1 MDQLIIFDPSQT
13 DPLGQFRGGGRII
26 QILKENFPEAKFIK
40 NLNQLSNYHLCNGR
54 FKDGNWVFINPIFN
68 PFQPPL
74 TLKKITKKQIQI
86 IFDVIP
92 LKYPKHFPIGIKG
105 KFNLWLNKLALRNY
119 DKIITIS
126 HHSKR
131 DIIHYLKIP
140 EERIEVVYPTIGRIF
155 LNSNKQAPITKKN
168 LNSKHQAPNSKQIQN
183 SKQKSFGNCPP
194 QADPPLAGK
203 LKTENYCLY
212 VGDVNWNKN
221 LVNLAKAIKII
232 NVTCVFAGKAFD
244 KLNSNNQAPITKPQ
258 SRTSSLRGRQNQN
271 SNLFPISN
279 FQFLISNLNH
289 PWQQEF
295 KDFLKEVSGD
305 KRFIFLGYVDD
316 YRLIKLYQQARLNIL
331 ISRDEGFGFS
341 FLEAASQG
349 CPSVL
354 SNIPVFHE
362 IAGDSAWFANPENP
376 YDIADKIGEIYFNK
390 QLRDQLGFKAQKK
403 AKFFNEQKLKNKLK
417 LIIKKL

>member
-74 TLKKITKKQIQI
+74 TLKKIIKKQIQI

-126 HHSKR
+126 HHSKK
-131 DIIHYLKIP
+131 DIYNYLKIP
-140 EERIEVVYPTIGRIF
+140 EERIGVVYPTLSKIF
-155 LNSNKQAPITKKN
+155 LKPKSKTLNPKQIPNSND
-168 LNSKHQAPNSKQIQN
+168 QN
-183 SKQKSFGNCPP
+183 SILFENW
-194 QADPPLAGK
+194 K

-232 NVTCVFAGKAFD
+232 NVTCVFAGKAFEVLSLSQATGGGSGRD
-244 KLNSNNQAPITKPQ
+244 PAKAQLGNKELKNNHSYVLSSNQPIK
-258 SRTSSLRGRQNQN
+258 SIDNEHLREGNFRQDP
-271 SNLFPISN
+271 LG
-279 FQFLISNLNH
+279 NH